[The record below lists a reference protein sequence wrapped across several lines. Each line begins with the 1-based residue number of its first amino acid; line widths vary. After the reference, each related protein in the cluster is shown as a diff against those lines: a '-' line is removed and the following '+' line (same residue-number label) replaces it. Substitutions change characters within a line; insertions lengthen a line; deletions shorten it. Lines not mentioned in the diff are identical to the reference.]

1 MSDIPYSVR
10 GNRPNIQRINGF
22 NFDTASKDY
31 LFKKVDSDN
40 FSQSVINDVD
50 GNVGINKTNPEYSLD
65 VSGTV
70 RATAFIGVSS
80 PDYSSIPDNNIA
92 KIVSGAV
99 SDSHI
104 NSVEGSGSND
114 ITIKDSGNSA
124 LFHIDTTATLARLY
138 EDTASANQGLYIT
151 TTNGK
156 TRIGVNVESPDEDLE
171 VDGNIQLD
179 SASSG
184 RLIYINSSTG
194 DERAE
199 LDAEDD
205 GTNGGLMSFHT
216 KVDGGSVTEKMR
228 ITNNGRVGINETS
241 PSYTLDVNGDV
252 NVQDDL
258 IVGNTVDVATSLSV
272 GDDITLTASSG
283 NITATQFNGSL
294 SGTASNAVSAQTV
307 EQSSATSA
315 DTTYYP
321 LLNNNSVSAGG
332 DYVYKD
338 PASLSYNFTTKTLTT
353 THFSGEL
360 TGGVIIAK
368 SGTESLIFNNPTG
381 GYDKAKIDSN
391 IDGTDGGDLQFY
403 TKEDGGSLGEKLRI
417 NNVGAIGI
425 KGANYGISG
434 QVLTSNGSG
443 SAVSWENQAG
453 VYTGGTGVTVD
464 NTTNVISIGQ
474 EVTTT
479 SDVDFSSVSATQ
491 FNGSLSGN
499 ATTASTATN
508 ASKIY
513 VNTTASISFP
523 PVFYYPL
530 MADTSTA
537 GNRSTYSDANVYYN
551 FTNEVFRAPE
561 FAGDFTGDVTGN
573 LSGDVSGGINIPP
586 GSLFQINGDAGGV
599 DQILTSNG
607 VSSLP
612 IWKTP
617 ILFSAYG
624 VFRCGLFPSA
634 LPNNANTGFQ
644 DVNALIQVPTPV
656 DMSLDTTNTRD
667 IIIANAGIYLIMY
680 TFNIQ
685 QTTGSTHMQGQLAL
699 RLNGSNQSNNWQAFL
714 GVTTFQQSWEVSV
727 GAGGRISFAY
737 ASILHNSRINSASQ
751 LSRILIYRIR

>member
-10 GNRPNIQRINGF
+10 GNRPTIQRINGF
-22 NFDTASKDY
+22 NFETASNDY

-124 LFHIDTTATLARLY
+124 LFHIDTTATSARLY

-151 TTNGK
+151 TSNGK

-171 VDGNIQLD
+171 VDGNIQLG
-179 SASSG
+179 SSSNG

-194 DERAE
+194 DVRAE

-205 GTNGGLMSFHT
+205 GSNGGLLSFHT
-216 KVDGGSVTEKMR
+216 KVDEGSVTEKMR

-258 IVGNTVDVATSLSV
+258 IVGNTVDVTTSLSV

-283 NITATQFNGSL
+283 NITATSL
-294 SGTASNAVSAQTV
+294 TGTASNAVSAQTV

-332 DYVYKD
+332 DYVFKD
-338 PASLSYNFTTKTLTT
+338 PNSLSYNFTTKTLTT

-391 IDGTDGGDLQFY
+391 IDGTNGGDLQFY
-403 TKEDGGSLGEKLRI
+403 TKEDAGLLGEKLRI

-425 KGANYGISG
+425 KGANYGNPG
-434 QVLTSNGSG
+434 QVLTSNSSG

-464 NTTNVISIGQ
+464 NSTNVISIGQ

-499 ATTASTATN
+499 ATTASNAQN

-513 VNTTASISFP
+513 VNTTTGLSFP

-530 MADTSTA
+530 MTDTTTA

-624 VFRCGLFPSA
+624 VFRCGLK
-634 LPNNANTGFQ
+634 NVTANTGFQ
-644 DVNALIQVPTPV
+644 NVDELIEVGTPV
-656 DMSLDTTNTRD
+656 GMSLNQNNTHID
-667 IIIANAGIYLIMY
+667 ITNAGTYLIMY

-685 QTTGSTHMQGQLAL
+685 QTSGSAHMQGQLAL
-699 RLNGSNQSNNWQAFL
+699 RLNNANQSNNWQAFL
-714 GVTTFQQSWEVSV
+714 GVTTFNQSWELSV
-727 GAGGRISFAY
+727 GANGQISFAY
-737 ASILHNSRINSASQ
+737 ASILYNSRINSASQ